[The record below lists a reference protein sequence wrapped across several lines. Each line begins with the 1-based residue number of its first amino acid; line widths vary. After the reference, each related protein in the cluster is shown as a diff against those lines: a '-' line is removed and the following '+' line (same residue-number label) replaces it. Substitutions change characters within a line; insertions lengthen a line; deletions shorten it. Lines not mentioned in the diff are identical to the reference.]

1 MAEIGLGNLMS
12 DAVTGNAMAAEDR
25 NPALDLTRDSL
36 DGLRGYIQD
45 IAGTSPAF
53 LDTAIDK
60 LDAIQPHID
69 PVADAGAEIGS
80 AAADAAVAGTAHGV
94 TEPFAAEDL
103 GGATEQTPGSGLEA
117 AMPAPGDDRTAAL
130 DQLREQLET
139 LRAHAETGDLSPEMI
154 NDAISRLDDIQT
166 PSETT
171 IQAAADMVDNAVQPI
186 STDLD
191 PNGFQ
196 QIPTD
201 IDPENIIQ
209 IPTDIGPSPDDEAPV
224 PTAVDLTG
232 GAHLD
237 NVDNGLDMLTAL
249 DDQANPAGIPS
260 LQGPS
265 LDQDHINAVN
275 DRAADLDNF
284 VHDRQAELDQ
294 NRSDLEDRLTG
305 DGKTFNDLSDD
316 EKADYYSQML
326 HTTEDMRAETVLA
339 DADVNDTLI
348 DGGRVI
354 VEAHADHGDLD
365 GDIISADRDKL
376 DDLAHNL
383 DAERDTQA
391 RQTET
396 MHGAA
401 DEIADRIRQGES
413 FESARQV
420 VLQAHYDDLPPEVQA
435 TVAAPASDESTAGTS
450 VVDAASDSHVDAHA
464 DATVDVAPEAIAEP
478 SHADASA
485 DVSI

>member
-12 DAVTGNAMAAEDR
+12 DAVTGNVVAAEDR

-60 LDAIQPHID
+60 LDAIQPHTD

-80 AAADAAVAGTAHGV
+80 AAADAAVAGAAHGV

-103 GGATEQTPGSGLEA
+103 GGAADLTPGSGLEA
-117 AMPAPGDDRTAAL
+117 AMPAPVDDRTAAL

-139 LRAHAETGDLSPEMI
+139 LRAHAEAGDLSPDMI
-154 NDAISRLDDIQT
+154 NDAINRLDDIQT
-166 PSETT
+166 PPDAITAT
-171 IQAAADMVDNAVQPI
+171 ATQGADDAVQPI
-186 STDLD
+186 STELD
-191 PNGFQ
+191 PAGFH

-209 IPTDIGPSPDDEAPV
+209 IPTDIAPAEDDAPI
-224 PTAVDLTG
+224 PTTVDLTV
-232 GAHLD
+232 ANPLD
-237 NVDNGLDMLTAL
+237 QVSSGLDMLGAL

-265 LDQDHINAVN
+265 LDQDHIDAVH
-275 DRAADLDNF
+275 DRAADLDTF
-284 VHDRQAELDQ
+284 VNDRQAELDQ
-294 NRSDLEDRLTG
+294 NRSDLQDRLTG
-305 DGKTFNDLSDD
+305 EGKTFSDLSDD

-326 HTTEDMRAETVLA
+326 HTTEDMRAETLRA
-339 DADVNDTLI
+339 DADINDTLI

-354 VEAHADHGDLD
+354 VEAHADQGDLD

-376 DDLAHNL
+376 DDLGHNL

-396 MHGAA
+396 MHDAA

-413 FESARQV
+413 FETARQA

-435 TVAAPASDESTAGTS
+435 TVAAPASDESTTGGN
-450 VVDAASDSHVDAHA
+450 VVDAASDSHMEAHA
-464 DATVDVAPEAIAEP
+464 DASVDVAPEAIPEP